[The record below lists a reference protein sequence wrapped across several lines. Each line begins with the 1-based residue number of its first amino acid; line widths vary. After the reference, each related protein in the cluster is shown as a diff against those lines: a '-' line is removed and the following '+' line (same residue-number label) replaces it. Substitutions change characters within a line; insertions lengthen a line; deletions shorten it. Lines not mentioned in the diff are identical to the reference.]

1 MNAHGTV
8 GEGTITNVLARVV
21 TDAAVNRGQ
30 RVIFNQLTPRALVV
44 SGLGERQ
51 PRLNIL
57 AGGAGIIAGRQEIN
71 IFRPARAQRARTFT
85 VARQV
90 RALCEIGVQGVGP
103 L

>member
-8 GEGTITNVLARVV
+8 GEGTITNVFARVV

-30 RVIFNQLTPRALVV
+30 RIVVNQLTPRGFVV
-44 SGLGERQ
+44 SILGERQ

-57 AGGAGIIAGRQEIN
+57 AGRTGVIAGGQKIDVLGS
-71 IFRPARAQRARTFT
+71 ARAQRARTFT
-85 VARQV
+85 VAREI
-90 RALCEIGVQGVGP
+90 RALCEIGCNGVVP